1 MRLSINGKRKGLLN
15 RENSLQSM
23 EREKAHAN
31 EKGDPL
37 GPPSPGASVAPPRPE
52 PAQRAPGAGGA
63 LLSHRVAPAVPS
75 ALAGLTSGFGPLP
88 ARAPRH
94 RGRRPRRGIARLRPL
109 SGAPT
114 TQEHPDNSSIEGS
127 QGNRPPSFAHRPRR
141 ICKAD
146 YRGAAPA
153 PRASKNTKNS

>member
-37 GPPSPGASVAPPRPE
+37 GPPSPGAPSAPPRPE

-63 LLSHRVAPAVPS
+63 LVSHRVAPAVPS
-75 ALAGLTSGFGPLP
+75 ALAGLTSGFGMGPGVPRPPEPP
-88 ARAPRH
+88 APGGRCGAGCLGGRRSQGALGAAQRLRKDSLENGRER
-94 RGRRPRRGIARLRPL
+94 RGRMTCPEGLGRLV
-109 SGAPT
+109 AP
-114 TQEHPDNSSIEGS
+114 G
-127 QGNRPPSFAHRPRR
+127 
-141 ICKAD
+141 
-146 YRGAAPA
+146 
-153 PRASKNTKNS
+153 